1 MRVLHISTNDNG
13 GAANAA
19 IRVHESVLA
28 QGVDSSILFLNRSRY
43 FGPFSHV
50 FNSIINNHKL
60 IAPDKPSL
68 TLKNYLRERFFSYYS
83 KKELFIK
90 NQINKKKEFDLQ
102 IQIDSKILFEVYSK
116 PTSEY
121 DITESELYLNADIIH
136 IHWSSGFL
144 NIESFFAKNTKPIV
158 WSMYDEY
165 PILGA
170 FHYQG
175 DEDRSRF
182 KYGDLDESYKLLKK
196 KSVSITEKLVV
207 ITGSDWLT
215 NKALNSEIFNNR
227 LIQKV
232 YYPVNSKLYR
242 FINKESAKLMLNLDS
257 TKKVFLF
264 ASSFINNHRKGFD
277 LLLPIIDSNKF
288 KDSIFLVMGT
298 MDELLDR
305 KNVIVLGKISD
316 ELLMP
321 IIYSASDFF
330 ILPSREENFSYTMM
344 ESLCCG
350 TPCLAFNV
358 GDHKNFLVDNR
369 FGAVSDTIDTTG
381 LENVLEKA
389 LSNEFDFD
397 HIDIA
402 NRSILFF
409 DSELIGRKLKQIYL
423 GF

>member
-1 MRVLHISTNDNG
+1 MRVLHISTNDIG

-50 FNSIINNHKL
+50 FNSTINNHKL

-83 KKELFIK
+83 KKELCIK
-90 NQINKKKEFDLQ
+90 KQINKKKEFDLQ
-102 IQIDSKILFEVYSK
+102 IQIDSKSLFEVYSE

-144 NIESFFAKNTKPIV
+144 NIESFFAKNTKPVV

-182 KYGDLDESYKLLKK
+182 KYGELDESYKLIKK
-196 KSVSITEKLVV
+196 RSVNIAKKIVV
-207 ITGSDWLT
+207 LTGSDWLT
-215 NKALNSEIFNNR
+215 NKALNSEIFKDR
-227 LIQKV
+227 RVEKV
-232 YYPVNSKLYR
+232 YYPINSKIYR
-242 FINKESAKLMLNLDS
+242 FINKESAKSMLNLDP

-264 ASSFINNHRKGFD
+264 ASSFIQNHRKGFD
-277 LLLPIIDSNKF
+277 LLLPIIESNKF
-288 KDSIFLVMGT
+288 KGSIFLVMGT
-298 MDELLDR
+298 VNELIDK
-305 KNVIVLGKISD
+305 KNVVLLGKVSD

-321 IIYSASDFF
+321 IIYAASDYFV
-330 ILPSREENFSYTMM
+330 LPSREENFSYTMM

-358 GDHKNFLVDNR
+358 GDHKNFLVDNK
-369 FGAVSDTIDTTG
+369 FGAISDTIDTAG
-381 LENVLEKA
+381 LEKILEKA
-389 LSNEFDFD
+389 MSNEFNFNPVE
-397 HIDIA
+397 IA
-402 NRSILFF
+402 KKSILFF
-409 DSELIGRKLKQIYL
+409 DSKIIGEKLKHLYL